1 MDTTVQW
8 YILSYFREKARLHL
22 AQSVWGSGSPE
33 KWNVSSR
40 GTFDTERIIRRHL
53 VLMGLWLRN
62 DILVL
67 FIELFCSAYKSAI
80 SQQIYFFELTEAPYS
95 FAFYLLSLN
104 KWKTFLRPH
113 PFFFF
118 NLFVYMHK
126 VGLTSQKPKCQ
137 YFLKPWCET
146 NDLVAQNTKFWS
158 HGWNFPVTKSNACET
173 NI

>member
-1 MDTTVQW
+1 MSTLGC
-8 YILSYFREKARLHL
+8 I
-22 AQSVWGSGSPE
+22 
-33 KWNVSSR
+33 
-40 GTFDTERIIRRHL
+40 FDTERIIRKYL

-95 FAFYLLSLN
+95 FAFYLLSL
-104 KWKTFLRPH
+104 KQMKILFEPPPVLP
-113 PFFFF
+113 PLL

-137 YFLKPWCET
+137 YFLKPWRET
-146 NDLVAQNTKFWS
+146 SDPVAAWHRTLDFGPMAETLWWLKVM
-158 HGWNFPVTKSNACET
+158 PVKLISNLDGHL
-173 NI
+173 ISK